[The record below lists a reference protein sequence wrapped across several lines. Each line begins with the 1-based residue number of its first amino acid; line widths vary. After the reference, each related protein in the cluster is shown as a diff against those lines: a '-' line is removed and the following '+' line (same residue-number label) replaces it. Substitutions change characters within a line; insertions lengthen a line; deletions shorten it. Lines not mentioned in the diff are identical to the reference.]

1 MRELSIPIKGMHC
14 KACTIVV
21 ADELEKIPGVTKAK
35 ANLNTNSAVVTYTH
49 RPSEAALEIAIKAA
63 GYTIGTENK
72 PYFSHD
78 KTVYRQLLISLPIII
93 IMLFVLQDVGVT
105 GLNLNNL
112 SGSSALLA
120 LAVGLTAGF
129 STCMAVVG
137 GLVLGISSRYAEKHP
152 MATTSQKFRP
162 HLFFN
167 AGRIAAFFALGGLLG
182 LFGSVISL
190 NSSVIGLFT
199 VLVGVV
205 MIILGLQLIEL
216 FPKLS
221 SKSFT
226 LPTGIAKTLGIKTK
240 SQKEYSHN
248 NAMLLGA
255 VSFFLPCGFTQ
266 AMQLVAISTGS
277 FYMGAIIMGLFAI
290 GTTPGLLSIGAITS
304 VVKGS
309 FAKSFFRFVG
319 LVVIFLA
326 FYNISNGFK
335 LMGYNFSLSNF
346 MNNSNVSS
354 TTQQPSAGEV
364 TKTAEG
370 DILATTFTVATDIS
384 PNTFNVK
391 VGEPYILE
399 VNAKEDGQGCMSTI
413 MIPGV
418 YKNPLLITKGK
429 NQLPFTIES
438 PGTYQITCA
447 MGIPRGTITAIR

>member
-35 ANLNTNSAVVTYTH
+35 ANLNTNSAVITYTH
-49 RPSEAALEIAIKAA
+49 RPSEVALENAIKAA

-72 PYFSHD
+72 PFFSHD
-78 KTVYRQLLISLPIII
+78 KTVYQQLLLSLPVVIIV
-93 IMLFVLQDVGVT
+93 LFVLQDVGVT

-129 STCMAVVG
+129 STCMAMVG
-137 GLVLGISSRYAEKHP
+137 GLVLGISARYAEKHP
-152 MATTSQKFRP
+152 MAITSQKFRP

-226 LPTGIAKTLGIKTK
+226 LPTGIAKALGIKNK

-266 AMQLVAISTGS
+266 AMQLVAISSGS

-326 FYNISNGFK
+326 FYNISNGFN
-335 LMGYNFSLSNF
+335 LMGYNFSLSNST
-346 MNNSNVSS
+346 NSSNVSS
-354 TTQQPSAGEV
+354 TTQQSSDNEV

-370 DILATTFTVATDIS
+370 DILATTFTVANDIS
-384 PNTFNVK
+384 PNTFTVK
-391 VGEPYILE
+391 VGQPYVLK
-399 VNAKEDGQGCMSTI
+399 VDAKEDGQGCMSTI
-413 MIPGV
+413 MIPGIF
-418 YKNPLLITKGK
+418 KDPLLITEGAVR
-429 NQLPFTIES
+429 LPFTIEK
-438 PGTYQITCA
+438 PGTYKITCA
-447 MGIPRGTITAIR
+447 MGIPRGTITATR